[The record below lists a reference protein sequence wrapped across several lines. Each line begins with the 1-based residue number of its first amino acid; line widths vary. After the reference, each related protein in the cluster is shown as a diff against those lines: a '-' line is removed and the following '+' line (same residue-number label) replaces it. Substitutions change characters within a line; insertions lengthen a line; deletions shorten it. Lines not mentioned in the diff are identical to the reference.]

1 MAFTVSNQ
9 QMGVGTTLKV
19 WHDYI
24 QVMSDEWA
32 STTFASYWD
41 ELTGSIKTSAYAMQ
55 ATVDVTEETK
65 AAVSQFIL
73 KNAVKRATETEEEE
87 TKKVTKGSVVKVL
100 KGRES
105 VGATG
110 MVVAIIERP
119 YRAGYRSSMEN
130 KYGIAL
136 TEEKILVTAANGKTY
151 ENYKDV
157 VWVWGR
163 NCELVTV
170 PEVDTQKVFERAHII
185 WNNEMARWKLK

>member
-1 MAFTVSNQ
+1 MAFTVLNK

-19 WHDYI
+19 WYDYVR
-24 QVMSDEWA
+24 VMSDEWEQ
-32 STTFASYWD
+32 TTFASYWD
-41 ELTGSIKTSAYAMQ
+41 ELTSSIKTTAYAMQ
-55 ATVDVTEETK
+55 AAVDVTEETK
-65 AAVSQFIL
+65 SAVSQFIL

-87 TKKVTKGSVVKVL
+87 TKRVIKGSVVKVL

-119 YRAGYRSSMEN
+119 YSAGYRSSMEN

-157 VWVWGR
+157 VWVWQR
-163 NCELVTV
+163 NCKLVTV